1 MSVDN
6 TKVVRAYIKL
16 RDARDVARR
25 AWEEADAK
33 LKLKQEVIE
42 SAMLKFLIDNKMD
55 SVKTPVGTFY
65 RQEEI
70 MPAGADWDLIY
81 KFITDNDA
89 FEMLERRIKKGFVKE
104 YMETNGGSIPP
115 GVTVHREYVVRVR
128 RGGDK

>member
-1 MSVDN
+1 M
-6 TKVVRAYIKL
+6 
-16 RDARDVARR
+16 ARR

-104 YMETNGGSIPP
+104 YMETNNGSVPP